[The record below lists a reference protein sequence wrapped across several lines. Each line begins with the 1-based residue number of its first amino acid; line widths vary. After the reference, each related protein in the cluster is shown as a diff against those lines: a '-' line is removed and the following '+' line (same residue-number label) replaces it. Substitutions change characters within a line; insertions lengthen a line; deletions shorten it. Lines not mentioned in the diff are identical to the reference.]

1 MELED
6 LESDHFSAKV
16 CYVLR
21 KIGGIISF
29 QPKENYMI
37 CYVPPFAG
45 VWSKVLE
52 KKLYHRLCEIL
63 YQKSVQKM
71 VLSQNLQKNKKLVH
85 LLEGENYTI
94 LHGQEL
100 FQALIFEVIDYIA
113 RTRNENSSSYEVTI
127 LMNQCNTEREKL
139 IVKLAKEVQ
148 TLHIVTLHVERF
160 HPIQHHLLE
169 HYGIYIRLS
178 NHKKKSLW
186 QAGLIFNFDFPEE
199 ILNTFHLKEQAILI
213 QLGGKVNITKKRFQ
227 GCNVQD
233 YAISVVPAI
242 QEKFKTEHLEKQFK
256 LNEWYEGLWMAK
268 GNTWTKWEAIQE
280 DNIKIQYLIGKNGI
294 LTKNDIK
301 SIDKI

>member
-6 LESDHFSAKV
+6 LESDHFSAKIF
-16 CYVLR
+16 YVLR
-21 KIGGIISF
+21 KIGGIVSF
-29 QPKENYMI
+29 QQKENHRI

-45 VWSKVLE
+45 IWSTVLE
-52 KKLYHRLCEIL
+52 KKFYHRLCEIL
-63 YQKSVQKM
+63 YQQSVQKI
-71 VLSQNLQKNKKLVH
+71 VLSQNLQKNKKLVN

-100 FQALIFEVIDYIA
+100 FQSLIFEVLNYIA
-113 RTRNENSSSYEVTI
+113 RTRNEDSSSYEVTL
-127 LMNQCNTEREKL
+127 LMNQCNPEREKL

-160 HPIQHHLLE
+160 HLIQHQLLE
-169 HYGIYIRLS
+169 QYGIYIRLS

-227 GCNVQD
+227 RYNVQD
-233 YAISVVPAI
+233 YGISIPLAM
-242 QEKFKTEHLEKQFK
+242 QEKLETENLGKQFK
-256 LNEWYEGLWMAK
+256 LNELYEGIWLAN
-268 GNTWTKWEAIQE
+268 GNTWTNWEAILE
-280 DNIKIQYLIGKNGI
+280 DKIKIQYLIGKNGI
-294 LTKNDIK
+294 LTKNAIK